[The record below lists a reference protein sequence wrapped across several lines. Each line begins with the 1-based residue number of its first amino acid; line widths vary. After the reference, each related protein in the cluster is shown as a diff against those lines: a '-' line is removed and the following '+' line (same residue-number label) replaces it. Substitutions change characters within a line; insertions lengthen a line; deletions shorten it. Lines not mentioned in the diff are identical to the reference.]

1 MRNLGMIRVVAA
13 SPKIKVANVAY
24 NVEEIIRCME
34 KANAK
39 DVGVILFP
47 EMSITGY
54 SCGDLLYQQHL
65 YEENLN
71 GLNKIAEATK
81 DMSVAAIVGF
91 YLRLRGNLYNC
102 GALVQNGVVKGIVP
116 KTFLPNYKEFSEGR
130 WFASGGDII
139 EDVTNVKLFGYDI
152 PFGNLVF
159 RDNDAD
165 FGIGIEICEDM
176 WVSNTPGSHLV
187 LNGADII
194 FNPSASNE
202 TIGKASYRRDLI
214 AKKTSESSCGYVYAS
229 AGACESTT
237 DCVFSG
243 HTVIA
248 ENGEVLAEGERFKLD
263 TVMLVADID
272 YESIQFKRC
281 HGQNAARSRT
291 IYKDTVDYR
300 SIELEPLK
308 LVKENMKL
316 HRPYSKNPFMPK
328 GEAAIADMCSEIFGI
343 QTTAL
348 ARRVEHT
355 YSKKCVIGISGGL
368 DSTLAVLVAVKAMKL
383 LGRPASDVVA
393 VTMPGFGTTGKTYNN
408 ALTLMK
414 LLGTDVREIS
424 IKEAV
429 LQHFQDIGH
438 DASCHDV
445 TYENSQARERTQ
457 ILMDLANKEG
467 GLVVGTGDMS
477 EMALGWCTYNGD
489 HMSMYGVNAGV
500 PKTVVQHVVKWINNY
515 VLSGENEDKEFSQD
529 NAQLKQILQD
539 ILDTPISPELIPPDE
554 DGNIAQKTED
564 NVGPYPLHDFFI
576 YHTLSYGT
584 SPRKLLHVAS
594 QVFEDEYDSE
604 FIRKWLKVF
613 YRRFFNQQFKRN
625 CVPDGPKIGTVGLSP
640 RGDWRMPSDAD
651 SSIWLADLE

>member
-1 MRNLGMIRVVAA
+1 MKNLGMLRVVAA
-13 SPKIKVANVAY
+13 SPKVKVANVAY
-24 NVEEIIRCME
+24 NVEEIINCMK
-34 KANAK
+34 KAEEDK
-39 DVGVILFP
+39 VGVILFP
-47 EMSITGY
+47 ELSIAGY

-65 YEENLN
+65 YAENLK
-71 GLNKIAEATK
+71 GLEMVAEATK
-81 DMSVAAIVGF
+81 TLSVAAIVGF

-102 GALVQNGVVKGIVP
+102 GAFVQNGVVKGIVP

-139 EDVTNVKLFGYDI
+139 EDVTSVKLFGYDI

-159 RDNDAD
+159 RDHEAD
-165 FGIGIEICEDM
+165 FGLGIEICEDM

-194 FNPSASNE
+194 FNLSASNE
-202 TIGKASYRRDLI
+202 TVGKAAYRRDLI
-214 AKKTSESSCGYVYAS
+214 AKKTSEASCGYVYAS
-229 AGACESTT
+229 AGAYESTT

-248 ENGEVLAEGERFKLD
+248 ENGEVLAEGERFQLD
-263 TVMLVADID
+263 NVMLMADID

-291 IYKDTVDYR
+291 IYKDAVDYR
-300 SIELEPLK
+300 FIELDPLNI
-308 LVKENMKL
+308 VQSDDKL
-316 HRPYSKNPFMPK
+316 HRPYSKNPFMPT
-328 GEAAIADMCSEIFGI
+328 GEAETAEMCKEIFSI

-348 ARRVEHT
+348 ARRVDHT

-368 DSTLAVLVAVKAMKL
+368 DSTLAVLVAVKAMRL

-408 ALTLMK
+408 AVTLMK

-424 IKEAV
+424 IKDSV
-429 LQHFQDIGH
+429 LQHFEDIGH
-438 DASCHDV
+438 DASVHDV

-467 GLVVGTGDMS
+467 GIVVGTGDLS

-489 HMSMYGVNAGV
+489 HMSMYSVNGGV
-500 PKTVVQHVVKWINNY
+500 PKTVVQHVVRWVMNY
-515 VLSGENEDKEFSQD
+515 VLSGASEDQGFSQD

-576 YHTLSYGT
+576 YHTLCYGT
-584 SPRKLLHVAS
+584 APRKLLYVAS
-594 QVFEDEYDSE
+594 QVFADEYEEE

-625 CVPDGPKIGTVGLSP
+625 CVPDGPKIGAVGLSP

-651 SSIWLADLE
+651 SSIWLADL